1 MKKFILSVA
10 AFFARILPVP
20 VKKAIYKMGPVA
32 RFVRSSLNK
41 ASPVGLSEVEIAAGG
56 LAGMPML
63 LNMQDEKDFWLGTYE
78 PEMEKALEDLLKL
91 GMTAYDVGANIG
103 YVSLLL
109 AKAVGVEGRVFS
121 FEALPS
127 NVERLTRNMELNGMQ
142 ERVMINPVAVTSG
155 SGVVKFLVH
164 ASGGMGKAAGSAGR
178 AEKYINEISVPGISL
193 DCPAGSQNGY

>member
-78 PEMEKALEDLLKL
+78 PEME
-91 GMTAYDVGANIG
+91 
-103 YVSLLL
+103 S
-109 AKAVGVEGRVFS
+109 
-121 FEALPS
+121 
-127 NVERLTRNMELNGMQ
+127 
-142 ERVMINPVAVTSG
+142 
-155 SGVVKFLVH
+155 
-164 ASGGMGKAAGSAGR
+164 R
-178 AEKYINEISVPGISL
+178 A
-193 DCPAGSQNGY
+193 